1 MIKANWPNLNILN
14 ISLIFVKVGCDEVN
28 GEGIYM
34 LTTSRFKKLKKIYID
49 RIDPITFLSFI
60 ERTDLLCALSDFL
73 INGSYSFTALLQSA
87 VNKGFS

>member
-28 GEGIYM
+28 GEGIYI

-73 INGSYSFTALLQSA
+73 INGNYSFTALLQSA